1 MKFKILLYLFL
12 FVCIVLFYQIFNTN
26 KILNHQDQ
34 LIQGEY
40 KSKQKLKK
48 NLKTLEAYCETNNY
62 FSLVGNHRLAV
73 LGDFTNEEESLRK
86 LLLDM
91 NNKGSL
97 KNIIKLPNER
107 FLIDQIRVVNQYWIL
122 IGFQSNI
129 SWGQA
134 ILEFKENNS
143 DVYDLKKNKIIC
155 KTIINLFFLA
165 KLTFL
170 KSFH

>member
-26 KILNHQDQ
+26 KILNYQDQ

-40 KSKQKLKK
+40 KNNQNLKK
-48 NLKTLEAYCETNNY
+48 DLKTLEANCETNNY
-62 FSLVGNHRLAV
+62 FSLGGNHRLSV
-73 LGDFTNEEESLRK
+73 LGDFTKEEETLRK
-86 LLLDM
+86 LLLEM

-122 IGFQSNI
+122 IGFQSNL

-134 ILEFKENNS
+134 VLEFKENNS
-143 DVYDLKKNKIIC
+143 GGYELK
-155 KTIINLFFLA
+155 NLESYVKPL
-165 KLTFL
+165 
-170 KSFH
+170 

>member
-26 KILNHQDQ
+26 KILNHQDK

-48 NLKTLEAYCETNNY
+48 DLKTLEAYCETNNY
-62 FSLVGNHRLAV
+62 FSLAGNRRLAV
-73 LGDFTNEEESLRK
+73 LGDFTKEEESLRK
-86 LLLDM
+86 QLLDM
-91 NNKGSL
+91 NNNGSL
-97 KNIIKLPNER
+97 KNIIRLPNER

-143 DVYDLKKNKIIC
+143 DGYDLKKI
-155 KTIINLFFLA
+155 
-165 KLTFL
+165 
-170 KSFH
+170 KSFVKPL

>member
-48 NLKTLEAYCETNNY
+48 DLKNLEAYCETNNY
-62 FSLVGNHRLAV
+62 FSLGGNRRLAV
-73 LGDFTNEEESLRK
+73 LGDFTKEEESLRK
-86 LLLDM
+86 QLLDM
-91 NNKGSL
+91 NNNGSL
-97 KNIIKLPNER
+97 KKIIKLPNER

-122 IGFQSNI
+122 IGFQSNK

-143 DVYDLKKNKIIC
+143 YGYDLKKI
-155 KTIINLFFLA
+155 
-165 KLTFL
+165 
-170 KSFH
+170 KSFVKPL

>member
-1 MKFKILLYLFL
+1 
-12 FVCIVLFYQIFNTN
+12 
-26 KILNHQDQ
+26 
-34 LIQGEY
+34 
-40 KSKQKLKK
+40 
-48 NLKTLEAYCETNNY
+48 
-62 FSLVGNHRLAV
+62 
-73 LGDFTNEEESLRK
+73 
-86 LLLDM
+86 M

-143 DVYDLKKNKIIC
+143 DGYDLKKI
-155 KTIINLFFLA
+155 
-165 KLTFL
+165 
-170 KSFH
+170 KSFVKPL

>member
-26 KILNHQDQ
+26 KILNHQDK

-48 NLKTLEAYCETNNY
+48 DLKTLEDYCETNNY
-62 FSLVGNHRLAV
+62 FSLGGNRRLAV
-73 LGDFTNEEESLRK
+73 LGDFTKEEESLRK

-143 DVYDLKKNKIIC
+143 DGYDLKKI
-155 KTIINLFFLA
+155 
-165 KLTFL
+165 
-170 KSFH
+170 KSFVKPL

>member
-26 KILNHQDQ
+26 KILNYQDQ

-40 KSKQKLKK
+40 KSNQKLKK
-48 NLKTLEAYCETNNY
+48 DLKTLEANCETNNY
-62 FSLVGNHRLAV
+62 FSLGGNRRLSV
-73 LGDFTNEEESLRK
+73 LGDFTKEEETLRK
-86 LLLDM
+86 LLLEM

-122 IGFQSNI
+122 IGFQSNL

-143 DVYDLKKNKIIC
+143 GGYDLKTLESYVKP
-155 KTIINLFFLA
+155 L
-165 KLTFL
+165 
-170 KSFH
+170 

>member
-1 MKFKILLYLFL
+1 M
-12 FVCIVLFYQIFNTN
+12 
-26 KILNHQDQ
+26 
-34 LIQGEY
+34 
-40 KSKQKLKK
+40 
-48 NLKTLEAYCETNNY
+48 
-62 FSLVGNHRLAV
+62 
-73 LGDFTNEEESLRK
+73 EEESLRK

-143 DVYDLKKNKIIC
+143 DGYDLKKI
-155 KTIINLFFLA
+155 
-165 KLTFL
+165 
-170 KSFH
+170 KSFVKPL